1 MSPRGFKKRQEVDP
15 AWPPVRARLA
25 AQKSMGGQAMRMR
38 VAAVYPDGSSAGLG
52 CVERLSPH
60 RTEIK
65 KPVMDWL
72 DGRQARLYCAGR
84 KG

>member
-1 MSPRGFKKRQEVDP
+1 
-15 AWPPVRARLA
+15 
-25 AQKSMGGQAMRMR
+25 MR
-38 VAAVYPDGSSAGLG
+38 VAAVYPDSSSAGLG
-52 CVERLSPH
+52 CVERLSLH

-65 KPVMDWL
+65 KPVMVDWL

>member
-1 MSPRGFKKRQEVDP
+1 M
-15 AWPPVRARLA
+15 PVIEGQRASILVPHDNRHIN
-25 AQKSMGGQAMRMR
+25 QKSMGGQPMRMR
-38 VAAVYPDGSSAGLG
+38 VAAVYPDSSSAGLG
-52 CVERLSPH
+52 CVERLSH

-72 DGRQARLYCAGR
+72 DGRQARLYCAGH

>member
-1 MSPRGFKKRQEVDP
+1 
-15 AWPPVRARLA
+15 
-25 AQKSMGGQAMRMR
+25 MGGQAMRMR
-38 VAAVYPDGSSAGLG
+38 VAAVYPDSSSAGLG
-52 CVERLSPH
+52 CVERLNLH

-72 DGRQARLYCAGR
+72 DGRQARLYCAER

>member
-1 MSPRGFKKRQEVDP
+1 
-15 AWPPVRARLA
+15 
-25 AQKSMGGQAMRMR
+25 MR

-52 CVERLSPH
+52 CVERLSLH

-65 KPVMDWL
+65 KPVMGWL